1 MRCFISW
8 PDRLQGRP
16 ADMDQFKA
24 FVQKEFY
31 HIFRDKWTMMI
42 LIALPIIMLVLFG
55 FAISDEVKNSRI
67 AIFDPSDDAATR
79 EIVYRLVASG
89 YFSVYKNLGS
99 SGETEKEFQKGEV
112 SLIIIFSENFY
123 ENLIHTGKAQ
133 IQLIADGSDPNTA
146 VTLVNYAE
154 NIITSY
160 QQELLESG
168 GIPYLIAPAV
178 KFLYNPDMKSSYNFV
193 PGVMGMILIL
203 ICAMMTSISIAREK
217 EMGTMEILLVSPVKP
232 ILMILAKAVP
242 YFALSMIDLIII
254 LLTSVLVLGV
264 PIAGSLFWL
273 VAVSVIFISMSLA
286 LGLLISSYVKTQLVA
301 LLISGMV
308 LLMPVMILS
317 GMIFPVENMPVALQI
332 ISDIVPAR
340 WYIVA
345 VKNIMIKGLGLMSV
359 IREMVILSVL
369 AVFFIVVSLKN
380 FKIRLE

>member
-1 MRCFISW
+1 
-8 PDRLQGRP
+8 
-16 ADMDQFKA
+16 MDQFKA

>member
-1 MRCFISW
+1 
-8 PDRLQGRP
+8 
-16 ADMDQFKA
+16 MDQFKA

-264 PIAGSLFWL
+264 PIAGSL
-273 VAVSVIFISMSLA
+273 
-286 LGLLISSYVKTQLVA
+286 
-301 LLISGMV
+301 
-308 LLMPVMILS
+308 
-317 GMIFPVENMPVALQI
+317 
-332 ISDIVPAR
+332 
-340 WYIVA
+340 
-345 VKNIMIKGLGLMSV
+345 
-359 IREMVILSVL
+359 
-369 AVFFIVVSLKN
+369 
-380 FKIRLE
+380 